1 MKDHQPVINLECF
14 QPYMSPSYILSFGFD
29 KKSQTNIRH
38 SNSNL
43 VYFRMH
49 ICLHGMTL
57 WFWAMGKKFL
67 LLHLTYILSIGYS
80 DAWVCREPLTELTMY
95 FTVYLFLSHS
105 MTAGLQKQ
113 YVFSSIILCVYIFC
127 VLFCVSY
134 F

>member
-1 MKDHQPVINLECF
+1 MFAWYDTVVLGYGEKVF
-14 QPYMSPSYILSFGFD
+14 VAAFD
-29 KKSQTNIRH
+29 
-38 SNSNL
+38 
-43 VYFRMH
+43 
-49 ICLHGMTL
+49 LHTI
-57 WFWAMGKKFL
+57 
-67 LLHLTYILSIGYS
+67 YSIGYS